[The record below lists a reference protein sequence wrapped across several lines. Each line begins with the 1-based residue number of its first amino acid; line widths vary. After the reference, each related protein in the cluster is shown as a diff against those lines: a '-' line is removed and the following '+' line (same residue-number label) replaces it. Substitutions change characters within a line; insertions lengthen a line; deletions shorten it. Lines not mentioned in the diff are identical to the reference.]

1 MNPRL
6 EALHAYPF
14 ERLARLK
21 AGITAPSQLEPIAMS
36 IGEPQHT
43 PPAFLL
49 EALRRHLDRLGSYPA
64 TAGLPELRAACAGWL
79 TRRYGLSAGSVDADT
94 MVLPVNGTREAL
106 FAFVQAA
113 VDGARAPLV
122 AMPNPFY
129 QIYEGAALLAGA
141 RPFLLDTTDA
151 NDYLPD
157 LAAVP
162 AAVWR
167 RCQVLFLCSPGN
179 LTGAVL
185 PLSLLQR
192 ALSLADRDG
201 FLIAAVERDAAMYL
215 AEGAPPAGLRPAT
228 EPGGHAPSICGR
240 TWAGR
245 TSASR
250 ASCSRARASPCCPA
264 ATSAARAWPAIR
276 APGACASRSCRRWR
290 GAWRRRSAC
299 ANFCRHSGW
308 RQARERPHERSHQ
321 PQVHHR
327 CRVRAPRRLEREECA
342 AGAGGGA
349 GGVPGAARQRPGAG
363 CRAAR
368 RRLGG
373 QRMAEEGGAAV
384 LPRPR

>member
-21 AGITAPSQLEPIAMS
+21 AGITPPAHLAPIAMS

-49 EALRRHLDRLGSYPA
+49 EELRRHLDRLGSYPA

-167 RCQVLFLCSPGN
+167 RFQGPFLCRPRN
-179 LTGAVL
+179 PPRAR
-185 PLSLLQR
+185 PPPSLLPQAAR
-192 ALSLADRDG
+192 PPDRD
-201 FLIAAVERDAAMYL
+201 
-215 AEGAPPAGLRPAT
+215 
-228 EPGGHAPSICGR
+228 
-240 TWAGR
+240 
-245 TSASR
+245 
-250 ASCSRARASPCCPA
+250 
-264 ATSAARAWPAIR
+264 
-276 APGACASRSCRRWR
+276 
-290 GAWRRRSAC
+290 
-299 ANFCRHSGW
+299 
-308 RQARERPHERSHQ
+308 
-321 PQVHHR
+321 
-327 CRVRAPRRLEREECA
+327 
-342 AGAGGGA
+342 
-349 GGVPGAARQRPGAG
+349 
-363 CRAAR
+363 
-368 RRLGG
+368 
-373 QRMAEEGGAAV
+373 
-384 LPRPR
+384 